1 MNQLGLHFIAAHL
14 QSDQRA
20 VAVNGYRDKIMNIND
35 VYELIPWE
43 VLRRWADRVK
53 FNENIIHKDFPK
65 YRNWTEKAVFA
76 DFLLDHVDEGFNFAN
91 VSYAK
96 ADPLKGDDL
105 AGTDLLELYKLYF
118 DSSRAEED
126 SPDSQFQKEWN
137 QRLEEIDVRFKEK
150 FGR

>member
-1 MNQLGLHFIAAHL
+1 M
-14 QSDQRA
+14 
-20 VAVNGYRDKIMNIND
+20 KIND

-43 VLRRWADRVK
+43 VLRSWANRVK
-53 FNENIIHKDFPK
+53 FNENIIRANFPK

-96 ADPLKGDDL
+96 AGPITGDEL
-105 AGTDLLELYKLYF
+105 AGTDLLELYKIYF

-126 SPDSQFQKEWN
+126 SADSQFRKEWN
-137 QRLEEIDVRFKEK
+137 QRMEAIAVHFKEK
-150 FGR
+150 FGI